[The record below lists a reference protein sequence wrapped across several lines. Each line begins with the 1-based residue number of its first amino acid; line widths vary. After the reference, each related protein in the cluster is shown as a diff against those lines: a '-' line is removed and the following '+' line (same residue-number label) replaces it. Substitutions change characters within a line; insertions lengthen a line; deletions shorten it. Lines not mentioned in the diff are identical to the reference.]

1 MTDQSYADITER
13 LFCTFEAV
21 HPLPVITAVMQQ
33 CRADVG
39 SSTPSGAKPELLERL
54 ARQRLTGLQ
63 PAP

>member
-13 LFCTFEAV
+13 LFFTFEAV

-33 CRADVG
+33 CRADLG
-39 SSTPSGAKPELLERL
+39 STPSGAKPELLERL

>member
-21 HPLPVITAVMQQ
+21 HPLPVIT
-33 CRADVG
+33 
-39 SSTPSGAKPELLERL
+39 PSGAKPELLERL